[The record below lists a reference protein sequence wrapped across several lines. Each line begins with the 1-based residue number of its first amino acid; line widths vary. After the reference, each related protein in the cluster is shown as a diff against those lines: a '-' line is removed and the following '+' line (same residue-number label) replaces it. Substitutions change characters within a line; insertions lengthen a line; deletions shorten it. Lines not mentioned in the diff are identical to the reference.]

1 MCVEMCA
8 DMCADVCARARADSS
23 YQPRAVVT
31 LSSRQSLTNTDVIV
45 LDLVDLNV
53 FAITA

>member
-1 MCVEMCA
+1 MYVEMCA
-8 DMCADVCARARADSS
+8 DKCADVCARARADSS
-23 YQPRAVVT
+23 YPPRAVVT